1 MPRPVGAPRRP
12 GVYTKAEIRSRPQD
26 ARRWLIARLA
36 AGLTQTEVQNL
47 VGVPRTYLSDIERGM
62 LVAGKVTAARLRA
75 AYGLDDDQ

>member
-1 MPRPVGAPRRP
+1 MSRPVGAPHRP
-12 GVYTKAEIRSRPQD
+12 RLYTKAEVRARPPG

-36 AGLTQTEVQNL
+36 ANLTQTEVENL

-62 LVAGKVTAARLRA
+62 LVAGNVTAARLRV